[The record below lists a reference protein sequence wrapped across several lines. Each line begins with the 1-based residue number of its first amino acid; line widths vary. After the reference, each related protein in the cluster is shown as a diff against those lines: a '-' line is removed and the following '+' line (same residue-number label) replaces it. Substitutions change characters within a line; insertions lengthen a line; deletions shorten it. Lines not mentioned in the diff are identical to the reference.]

1 MVSPLLGHLLI
12 PFIIAMFLA
21 INMGG
26 SGTGPAFSAAYGA
39 NVIRKS
45 LIPGLFGLMVF
56 LGAII
61 AGKST
66 ATTIGKEILAPEMMS
81 FTLVSIILFSV
92 SISLLIANLAG
103 IPQSTSQST
112 VLAVVAPAL
121 YLNNLN
127 TGKLFFE
134 VIPAWFILPII
145 SFFISYL
152 LGKYMYRPMRKRG
165 YTLSRAQNA
174 NMKPFWNGLILVMSL
189 YVAFS
194 IGSNNVANASGPIA
208 SMTANELNISVD
220 KNFLL
225 IMILSTL
232 LVAPNFAIG
241 SSIFGNKILN
251 NTGKEIVLFGKFE
264 AVIIAFVSASLLLF
278 ASLSKGIPTSL
289 VQLNVAA
296 ILGIGVAKLGPK
308 NIFKKTE
315 VRKFFFMWLIAPLIA
330 FVLTLFLTFLADKLG
345 YLN

>member
-1 MVSPLLGHLLI
+1 MLSPLLSHLLI

-39 NVIRKS
+39 NVLRKS

-56 LGAII
+56 LGAIL

-66 ATTIGKEILAPEMMS
+66 AMTMGKEILDPKLLS
-81 FTLVSIILFSV
+81 FPLVSIILFSV

-121 YLNNLN
+121 YFHSLN

-134 VIPAWFILPII
+134 VIPAWFILPVA
-145 SFFISYL
+145 SFIISYL
-152 LGKYMYRPMRKRG
+152 LGRYIYKPMRRRG
-165 YTLSRAQNA
+165 LTLSRAQNA
-174 NMKPFWNGLILVMSL
+174 NLKPVWDGLIIVMSC

-194 IGSNNVANASGPIA
+194 IGANNVANASGPIA
-208 SMTANELNISVD
+208 SMTANELHISID
-220 KNFLL
+220 KNFIL

-232 LVAPNFAIG
+232 LIAPNFAIG
-241 SSIFGNKILN
+241 SSIFGHKILN

-264 AVIIAFVSASLLLF
+264 AVIIAFVSASLLLY
-278 ASLSKGIPTSL
+278 ASVSHGIPTSL

-296 ILGIGVAKLGPK
+296 ILGIGVAKLGTR

-315 VRKFFFMWLIAPLIA
+315 VKKFFLMWVISPALA
-330 FVLTLFLTFLADKLG
+330 FSLSMLLTYLADKLG